1 MFMDNIYWILW
12 ESQPSISLELNNG
25 ALFRSFRPPVRG
37 EHPLPCPF
45 GGKVPLEAANLCVK
59 SGPTVK
65 FHTLPETNGQSPR
78 KPRKPLCQRN
88 PFSGAKKPL
97 VSRRVSCVFGR
108 KIIQN
113 AIDTIFGIQELGYDM
128 KKTTMTGITSIKH
141 PRKKQQCFLNN

>member
-25 ALFRSFRPPVRG
+25 ALFQSFRPPVRG

-45 GGKVPLEAANLCVK
+45 GGKVPLEVANLCVK
-59 SGPTVK
+59 SGPRVK

-88 PFSGAKKPL
+88 PFSGAQKT
-97 VSRRVSCVFGR
+97 VSFKEGFMCFRSEDNSECYRYHIWYPRV
-108 KIIQN
+108 
-113 AIDTIFGIQELGYDM
+113 GIWYEKNYHDWNYEYKTSQ
-128 KKTTMTGITSIKH
+128 KKTAV
-141 PRKKQQCFLNN
+141 FFE